1 MSQSII
7 KNSRQS
13 GIILL
18 LLAAAGVR
26 IFFACT
32 YRGFEVDINCFIS
45 WANMLWK
52 NGISNFYSP
61 DYFCDY
67 PPGYLY
73 ILWLLG
79 GLMDAFGMN
88 SITDASLLIIK
99 APALLC
105 DLAAGYLIYRYAQKY
120 FTPAKSLILSA
131 CYLFHPGVLIN
142 SAFWGQTD
150 AVFTFMVISVCILL
164 SERKTIPAYFI
175 YAVGILVKPQTL
187 IFAPLILCALAEYAF
202 CTKSVKNILT
212 NLMGGLTAVMI
223 MILLALPFGIQNVVS
238 QYTDTLSSY
247 PYVAVNACNLWGLFG
262 QNWISQD
269 TKLGPFTYAQIGTFS
284 IVLITLGTFVFF
296 FFLRKRKDRY
306 YLTGA
311 FLIVSMFLFS
321 VRMHERYMYPAM
333 VLLLFVFLH
342 NKENTYFMHFV
353 TLSICHFCNVF
364 YVLEFYDPANYDR
377 HSLPILSVSFLTV
390 LSGILFF
397 RTLIASAR
405 GISVAH
411 PLTIDTNER
420 LVKTIKE
427 WYQPSRPTVS
437 RKGLP
442 FSKWDL
448 IIIISISLF
457 YGIFAFT
464 NLGVTKAP
472 VTECAFPN
480 NTYLELRADDNQ
492 TITDIYWYLRNEQD
506 ITCRLEIKQTFDS
519 DWEYVQDI
527 ELKSVFKWDTYA
539 LNTPATAVRL
549 TNITKDT
556 AIGELVFTDA
566 DGQYVQI
573 KQADTYYP
581 LFDEADTFPGELS
594 AQTGTYFDEIYY
606 TRTVYEFMRGLPTY
620 ENTHPPFGKVLITL
634 GAFLFGTTPFG
645 FRFMGALL
653 GALMLPFM
661 YLLGRNI
668 TKNRAMGAFTAFLF
682 AFDFMHFAQTRL
694 ATIDVFI
701 TFFVIIMY
709 YFMERYIHLSF
720 YDTPLKKTWIPLGAC
735 GIAFGF
741 GIASK
746 WTGAYA
752 GAGLALLFFLL
763 VFRRYR
769 EYRYALSTP
778 EGETNHIKHAQI
790 IAHFKEYTLKTIGFC
805 MIFFVTIPFV
815 IYLLS
820 YIPFVDPSHPGLL
833 ERMAANQVNMFN
845 YHSNLEATHYYSSL
859 WYEWPTMI
867 RPIFYYSQQLEG
879 DLRLGISAFGNPLIW
894 WAGMPAFLYTL
905 YLAVARR
912 KKTAAFLVIGYLA
925 QYLPWIL
932 VDRCTF
938 IYHYFPSVPFV
949 VLMLGY
955 CFMRLK
961 KRLTARSFYILL
973 TAYAM
978 SAFVLFIMFY
988 PVLAGTPVSTDFV
1001 DMYLRWLD
1009 SWVLVLN

>member
-1 MSQSII
+1 M
-7 KNSRQS
+7 
-13 GIILL
+13 ILL
-18 LLAAAGVR
+18 LLAAAGLR
-26 IFFACT
+26 ILFACT
-32 YRGFEVDINCFIS
+32 YRGFETDTNCFFS
-45 WANMLWK
+45 WAHMLWK

-79 GLMDAFGMN
+79 GLLDASRLN
-88 SITDASLLIIK
+88 SITGASLLLIK
-99 APALLC
+99 TPALLC
-105 DLAAGYLIYRYAQKY
+105 DLTAGYLIYHYAGKH
-120 FTPAKSLILSA
+120 FNLPKSLILSA

-150 AVFTFMVISVCILL
+150 AVFTLLVIIVCLLL
-164 SERKTIPAYFI
+164 SEKRTIPAYFV
-175 YAVGILVKPQTL
+175 YAAGILVKPQTL
-187 IFAPLILCALAEYAF
+187 IFAPLILCALTEYAF
-202 CTKSVKNILT
+202 FTKSLKKILI
-212 NLMGGLTAVMI
+212 NLLSGLAAVVTM
-223 MILLALPFGIQNVVS
+223 MLLALPFGIQNVIS

-247 PYVAVNACNLWGLFG
+247 PYAAVNACNLWGLFG

-269 TKLGPFTYAQIGTFS
+269 TKLGPFTYAQIGTFN
-284 IVLITLGTFVFF
+284 IALITLCAFVLF
-296 FFLRKRKDRY
+296 FFLRKRRDRY

-311 FLIVSMFLFS
+311 FLIVSTFLFS

-333 VLLLFVFLH
+333 LLLLFAFLH
-342 NKENTYFMHFV
+342 NKENSYFLHFV
-353 TLSICHFCNVF
+353 TLSLCHFCNVF
-364 YVLEFYDPANYDR
+364 YVLKYYDPANYDR
-377 HSLPILSVSFLTV
+377 YSLPIISISFLTV
-390 LSGILFF
+390 LSGLLFF
-397 RTLIASAR
+397 YTLLASAR
-405 GISVAH
+405 GISVDY
-411 PLTIDTNER
+411 PLTIDKGKLR
-420 LVKTIKE
+420 KAIKE
-427 WYQPSRPTVS
+427 WYQPSRPIAS

-442 FSKWDL
+442 FNKWDF
-448 IIIISISLF
+448 IIMISISVF
-457 YGIFAFT
+457 YGMIAFI
-464 NLGVTKAP
+464 NLGITKAP
-472 VTECAFPN
+472 MTECSFPN
-480 NTYLELRADDNQ
+480 NTYLELHADEDQ

-506 ITCRLEIKQTFDS
+506 ITCRLEIKQTFAGN
-519 DWEYVQDI
+519 WEYVQDI

-539 LNTPATAVRL
+539 LNTPAIAIRL

-556 AIGELVFTDA
+556 SIGELVFTDA

-606 TRTVYEFMRGLPTY
+606 TRTVYEFMHGLPTY

-634 GAFLFGTTPFG
+634 GALLFGTTPFG

-653 GALMLPFM
+653 GVLMLPFM

-668 TKNRAMGAFTAFLF
+668 TKNRIIGAFTAFLF

-752 GAGLALLFFLL
+752 GAGLAVLFFLL

-769 EYRYALSTP
+769 EYRYALAAP
-778 EGETNHIKHAQI
+778 EGETNHIKHARI

-805 MIFFVTIPFV
+805 LIFFVAIPFV

-845 YHSNLEATHYYSSL
+845 YHSQLEATHYYSSL

-879 DLRLGISAFGNPLIW
+879 NLRLGISAFGNPLIW

-925 QYLPWIL
+925 QYLPWVLI
-932 VDRCTF
+932 DRCTF

-955 CFMRLK
+955 SFMQLK

-973 TAYAM
+973 AAYAT
-978 SAFVLFIMFY
+978 SVFVLFIMFY
-988 PVLAGTPVSTDFV
+988 PVLAGTAVSTEFV